1 MMDQVANTHQQRFR
15 AEGAGTDPA
24 ADLAGV
30 LEKECQIVHDL
41 VEALVRQRAAVAED
55 DARAVDQQT
64 DAIGTILLTLAG
76 ARELRMRM
84 MSGPEAHS
92 LDTLEVAYGPDLPV
106 RLVSARSDLRRAVE
120 NAAVQVAINRA
131 VLKKAAEFGDGYL
144 QALFSN
150 ASQPAASYGPNRG
163 TEEGVPRA
171 SVILNRVV

>member
-1 MMDQVANTHQQRFR
+1 MDPVTNIHEKHDH
-15 AEGAGTDPA
+15 AERPGTDPA

-30 LEKECQIVHDL
+30 LEKECRIVHDL

-55 DARAVDQQT
+55 DARAVDHQT
-64 DAIGTILLTLAG
+64 DSIGRILLTLAG

-84 MSGPEAHS
+84 MAGHETPS
-92 LDTLEVAYGPDLPV
+92 LDTLETAYGPDLPL
-106 RLVSARSDLRRAVE
+106 RLSSARSDLRRAVE

-150 ASQPAASYGPNRG
+150 ASPTTTGYGPSRG
-163 TEEGVPRA
+163 TEESIPRA